1 MIFRSRVR
9 TSSTQDTRLGSS
21 APANSP
27 KTTDPDHATGF
38 TKQNVASSASHHM
51 PIRMRVAQAF
61 SFPTRS
67 SRPSRG
73 VPELARLR
81 RVPVLYSDSLASV
94 AFAPDQL
101 LLTLSLAGVVASA
114 YSIWVGLSVALVLA
128 IVVASYRQTVL
139 TFPQGGD
146 YGVVK
151 KNLGKEWGL
160 LAGTALLVDAIL
172 LLSIVLSTAAQ
183 FIVAIIPSATDQ
195 QPFIASFFVILLA
208 MGAYWVPV
216 KSVRATTRWNKTSWF
231 GSLPTYLFLVVLTV
245 MVIVGGVQ
253 YWMGILHNAPSAD
266 LTLPTNPHFADG
278 LVGVGGAYLFARAFA
293 SGAIQLS
300 GVSAISNGVA
310 TFPSPRARNAVKSFS
325 VLAAASVLLTLAI
338 LWLARVTHMEV
349 VDDPSRL
356 YGGHSLAEY
365 DPAAFNPVLA
375 QLAYAIFGAGSLGF
389 YTISAI
395 SATLM
400 LTAAVVLFRSLPTL
414 VGTLAN
420 DGFLPRQLHARAD
433 GRRSITGLLI
443 FSTVSI
449 AFLIA
454 FNAQPARLIQLY
466 IVGLFIALSLS
477 QMGMIRHWNSLL
489 RERQTGHERRGVAY
503 SRALSIVGFMMTLT
517 ILSVVLATKFLYGVW
532 LSLAL
537 IGVLFVLQRTIHHY
551 YSEMAAEMALSS
563 SNILRATPT
572 RVHAI
577 VVAPSFTQLTELT
590 VATARASAPT
600 TLELLSVA
608 ASEEDERRLRTG
620 WESSG
625 ISVPLTLLS
634 SPKRQI
640 TSTIVQHISAIRE
653 RRPQELVIVYVPH
666 ILVKHW
672 WLSFMHNQVGK
683 ALRKELL
690 CMPGVVVT
698 LVPWQ
703 MSPQT
708 KRERQINDPFRLP
721 AVSMEEQLNQDEGE
735 K

>member
-1 MIFRSRVR
+1 MIFRRALR
-9 TSSTQDTRLGSS
+9 TPRIQDTRLGSS
-21 APANSP
+21 GSSSYP
-27 KTTDPDHATGF
+27 KTNTVEHIAGIPE
-38 TKQNVASSASHHM
+38 QNVFTSIFGRISKTKRN
-51 PIRMRVAQAF
+51 PQALLPQ
-61 SFPTRS
+61 SRYTRS
-67 SRPSRG
+67 DG
-73 VPELARLR
+73 GTPELARLR

-114 YSIWVGLSVALVLA
+114 YSIWVGVSVALVLA

-151 KNLGKEWGL
+151 KTLGKEWGL

-183 FIVAIIPSATDQ
+183 FIVAIIPSAAEQ
-195 QPFIASFFVILLA
+195 QPYIASFFVILLA
-208 MGAYWVPV
+208 LGAYWAPV

-231 GSLPTYLFLVVLTV
+231 GSLPTYLFLILLTV

-253 YWMGILHNAPSAD
+253 YGMGVLHNAPSAD

-325 VLAAASVLLTLAI
+325 VLAGASILLTLAI

-375 QLAYAIFGAGSLGF
+375 QLAYAVFGAGSIGF
-389 YTISAI
+389 YAMSAI

-400 LTAAVVLFRSLPTL
+400 LTAAIVLFRSLPTL

-420 DGFLPRQLHARAD
+420 DAFLPRQLHARAD

-443 FSTVSI
+443 FSGMSI
-449 AFLIA
+449 AFLLG

-466 IVGLFIALSLS
+466 IVGLFMALSLS
-477 QMGMIRHWNSLL
+477 QMGMIRHWNTLL
-489 RERQTGHERRGVAY
+489 RERQTGHERRGVTY
-503 SRALSIVGFMMTLT
+503 SRALNIVGFMMSMT
-517 ILSVVLATKFLYGVW
+517 ILSIVLATKFLYGVW
-532 LSLAL
+532 LSLTL
-537 IGVLFVLQRTIHHY
+537 IGVLFLLQRTIHHY
-551 YSEMAAEMALSS
+551 YSEMAAEMALSGS
-563 SNILRATPT
+563 SVPRATPT

-577 VVAPSFTQLTELT
+577 VVAPAFTQLTELT

-608 ASEEDERRLRTG
+608 ASEEDERRLRRG
-620 WESSG
+620 WEDSG

-672 WLSFMHNQVGK
+672 WLAFMHNQVGK

-690 CMPGVVVT
+690 RMPGVVVT

-708 KRERQINDPFRLP
+708 NHERRINDPFRLP
-721 AVSMEEQLNQDEGE
+721 TESADQKSSAKG
-735 K
+735 KK